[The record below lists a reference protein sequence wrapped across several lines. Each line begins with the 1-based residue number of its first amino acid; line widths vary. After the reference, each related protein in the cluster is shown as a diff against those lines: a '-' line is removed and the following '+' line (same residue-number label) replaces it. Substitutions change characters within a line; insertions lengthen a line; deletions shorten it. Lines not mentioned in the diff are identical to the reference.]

1 LIKQTIFI
9 DIDDT
14 ITDFVPAWLKLAKEQ
29 KGIDIKKSD
38 LLSWNLREVLDEEVA
53 TSLYELL
60 KDNVD
65 LFATLDINEDIKDL
79 LTKINSSYNLYFV
92 TACPYYAVPA
102 RVEWLKKHFD
112 WFEPRQAVFMKDK
125 KYLVGD
131 FIVDDNF
138 ENIVESHCINK
149 ILIKQPWNVKHLSEI
164 KSRNDIKVLS
174 SITYLGADLGLY
186 AE

>member
-1 LIKQTIFI
+1 
-9 DIDDT
+9 
-14 ITDFVPAWLKLAKEQ
+14 
-29 KGIDIKKSD
+29 
-38 LLSWNLREVLDEEVA
+38 
-53 TSLYELL
+53 
-60 KDNVD
+60 
-65 LFATLDINEDIKDL
+65 
-79 LTKINSSYNLYFV
+79 
-92 TACPYYAVPA
+92 
-102 RVEWLKKHFD
+102 
-112 WFEPRQAVFMKDK
+112 MKDK